1 MLAMDSDIRR
11 HGGCGNICHL
21 LVRFAAGTDIEPLR
35 QAIALH
41 PIFGI
46 VSSLRLVRRL
56 LRAPL
61 WRSTTSR
68 VKKEACPTY
77 SWSTTGE
84 LEGWVLSHSIDETSE
99 APFGC
104 IALPLLNEGPALLFY
119 WHHALCD
126 AHGGERLVSMISK
139 SNCPSTTDIIPNRTT
154 IPSLALALRRAH
166 ATKKRIYELARE
178 PRAQPTPAQQPDREQ
193 RIYRKI
199 SFSPEETS
207 AIDEL
212 SKTATGGIFPTAMYL
227 AATTRALSSLGAG
240 YGYKTPFF
248 VPVPHDIRRLTRQ
261 QSPLTNQVS
270 VAFFRIAPS
279 SNKTLLDTTNEIIGQ
294 LHDTVAGEHQQGI
307 FDFLRLLRWLPPRIL
322 WRIIEHPVRG
332 HPASFYFSDIGAS
345 LSTLDSIHDVPVVYA
360 THYPPL
366 LSPPGFTTVWSR
378 YRGSLE
384 VTVCADL
391 SVIGENGAAAF
402 AERLREEILP

>member
-1 MLAMDSDIRR
+1 MLAMDGDIRR

-41 PIFGI
+41 PIFGF
-46 VSSLRLVRRL
+46 VSSLRLVYRL

-61 WRSTTSR
+61 WRPTTSPTTTDP
-68 VKKEACPTY
+68 CPTY
-77 SWSTTGE
+77 SWSTMGE
-84 LEGWVLSHSIDETSE
+84 LEGWVLTHSIDGTKE

-104 IALPLLNEGPALLFY
+104 LALPLLNEGPTLLFY

-126 AHGGERLVSMISK
+126 AHGGERLVSLISK
-139 SNCPSTTDIIPNRTT
+139 LNYPSSTDIIPNRANT
-154 IPSLALALRRAH
+154 PSLAVAIRRAH

-178 PRAQPTPAQQPDREQ
+178 PRSQPAPTQQPHKER

-212 SKTATGGIFPTAMYL
+212 SKTATGGVFPTAMYL
-227 AATTRALSSLGAG
+227 AATSRALSTLGAG
-240 YGYKTPFF
+240 YDSATPFF
-248 VPVPHDIRRLTRQ
+248 VPVPHDIRRVTRQ

-270 VAFFRIAPS
+270 VAFFRIAL
-279 SNKTLLDTTNEIIGQ
+279 SNNNTLLDTTNDIIGQ
-294 LHDTVAGEHQQGI
+294 LHDTVAGEHQQGM
-307 FDFLRLLRWLPPRIL
+307 FDFLRILRWLPLRIL
-322 WRIIEHPVRG
+322 WRIIEHPTRG

-345 LSTLDSIHDVPVVYA
+345 LSTLDSVHNVPVVYA

-384 VTVCADL
+384 VTVCSDL
-391 SVIGENGAAAF
+391 SVIGENGAAIF
-402 AERLREEILP
+402 EDRLRDEILP